1 MIERAVITARDGVLQ
16 LDRALPAAAA
26 SAVGPAARPAPITAA
41 EGELLTADDLIR
53 LERENLVRALE
64 LTGGQVAG
72 ENGAAR
78 RLGMAPSTLSSRL
91 KALGVRRPS

>member
-1 MIERAVITARDGVLQ
+1 VLQ
-16 LDRALPAAAA
+16 LERALPAARREAA
-26 SAVGPAARPAPITAA
+26 PELARPRPAPPPTQEALGA
-41 EGELLTADDLIR
+41 LLTAADLLR
-53 LERENLVRALE
+53 LERENLERALE
-64 LTGGQVAG
+64 LSGGQVAG